1 MLSRN
6 FYFTPTP
13 RIAMYSE
20 TSAPIGAWEVNL
32 EIMTDKPTDQPPNR
46 PTDGLIGKF
55 HFQKDKSVWFS
66 SIG

>member
-32 EIMTDKPTDQPPNR
+32 EIMTDKPTDLTDRQTGSKGSFISKKINR
-46 PTDGLIGKF
+46 SG
-55 HFQKDKSVWFS
+55 SAV
-66 SIG
+66 